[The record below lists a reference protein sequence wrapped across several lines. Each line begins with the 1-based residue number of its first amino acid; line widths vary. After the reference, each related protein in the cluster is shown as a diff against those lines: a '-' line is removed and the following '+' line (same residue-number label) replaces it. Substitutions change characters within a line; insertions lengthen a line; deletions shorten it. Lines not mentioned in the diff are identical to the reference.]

1 MVTEIDVRPLVG
13 FESTDHPVLSVYL
26 NVDPQQRTVEQY
38 KLALRSLLGNASGA
52 EAADVKRV
60 QSYVDTGFNRQGRG
74 LVLFSCT
81 AHDFWWAQSLQV
93 PVEDHV
99 FVAHRAHVRQLARL
113 IDIYER
119 YGVIQVDQEGARL
132 YLFNMGNLEAV
143 EGHLGETIKLHKAG
157 GWAASRY
164 QRREAGQ
171 ARQNLQDA
179 AELAEGFYRQTST
192 RRLILA
198 GTEKNVAA
206 FKALLSAGLRSL
218 IVGRINAKAN
228 ATPTEIGDK
237 AVEIA
242 QQAEQAEQAALVD
255 SVLAEANRGG
265 PAVLGLADTLTA
277 VQSGRAEHVVVL
289 ADYAQPAY
297 RFVESGHILLELN
310 EQSELQSGR
319 VQPLPDAVD
328 SVVRRAMAQGIGVTL
343 IYKHDGLAAHG
354 KIGALTRY

>member
-1 MVTEIDVRPLVG
+1 M
-13 FESTDHPVLSVYL
+13 
-26 NVDPQQRTVEQY
+26 
-38 KLALRSLLGNASGA
+38 
-52 EAADVKRV
+52 KRV

-265 PAVLGLADTLTA
+265 PAMLGLADTLTA

-343 IYKHDGLAAHG
+343 IDKHDGLAAHG